1 MNYLLYI
8 QTSSFS
14 NIVFLKGMF
23 LISKTSYLKKK
34 KIPSSNYFSLT
45 LFFKQEINTSSI
57 DRSLN

>member
-14 NIVFLKGMF
+14 NIVFLKGVF

-34 KIPSSNYFSLT
+34 NPFLQLL
-45 LFFKQEINTSSI
+45 LFDPIFQTG
-57 DRSLN
+57 D